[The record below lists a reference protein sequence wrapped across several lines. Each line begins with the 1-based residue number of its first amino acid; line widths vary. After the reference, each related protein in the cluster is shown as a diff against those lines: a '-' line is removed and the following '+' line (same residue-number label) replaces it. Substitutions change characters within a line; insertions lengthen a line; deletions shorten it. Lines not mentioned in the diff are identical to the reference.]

1 MRFSLI
7 ICTYMRPQPLLKL
20 LQSVSSQT
28 LYPNEILIIDG
39 SLYNQTQN
47 TLEENNFKGL
57 KYFKVQ
63 EEDRGLT
70 RQRNYGIERVS
81 ELSDIVCFLDDDVFL
96 EPDYFDQLIT
106 TYSEKPDALAV
117 GGYITNEVSWDLS
130 DKKNNTILLSPA
142 AASFDQFL
150 NFEKR
155 GDELILSTITL
166 DLLYAAVPHEP
177 TLGPITTPLIISQYC
192 LGRLATAQ

>member
-81 ELSDIVCFLDDDVFL
+81 ELSDIVCFLDDDVFA
-96 EPDYFDQLIT
+96 F
-106 TYSEKPDALAV
+106 
-117 GGYITNEVSWDLS
+117 
-130 DKKNNTILLSPA
+130 
-142 AASFDQFL
+142 
-150 NFEKR
+150 
-155 GDELILSTITL
+155 
-166 DLLYAAVPHEP
+166 
-177 TLGPITTPLIISQYC
+177 
-192 LGRLATAQ
+192 

>member
-130 DKKNNTILLSPA
+130 DKKNNSSKFYFDGWMRDEPSRFKMRRFFGLLPDVNPGFMP
-142 AASFDQFL
+142 SF
-150 NFEKR
+150 
-155 GDELILSTITL
+155 S
-166 DLLYAAVPHEP
+166 H
-177 TLGPITTPLIISQYC
+177 
-192 LGRLATAQ
+192 GR